1 MKKDFSID
9 WDNPSDIKKH
19 ISMLQIRRKL
29 LLRKLGYNE
38 ITFNNSKYNL
48 DNIFPEINKLY
59 NSIQIEKGD
68 YYVYFHCNPLIK
80 VDIRNSLKDLFLAT
94 NFNINYLPF
103 YVGKGKGTRYLDLN
117 RNDSHRK
124 LRTSLHNLKL
134 EIIPIKVI
142 EGISENS
149 ALTLENFYMY
159 FLGLKALTKDGY
171 LCNLS
176 ENNTPEL
183 DDLINSSDIMK
194 SLVKKNKISK
204 FMLGK

>member
-1 MKKDFSID
+1 MKKELIID

-103 YVGKGKGTRYLDLN
+103 YVGKGKGNRYLDLN

-142 EGISENS
+142 ENISENS

-183 DDLINSSDIMK
+183 DN
-194 SLVKKNKISK
+194 
-204 FMLGK
+204 